1 MPPPRAHAHRLFC
14 RGQEWYGAIILK
26 WAGDRALIHYIGWQT
41 MWNEWF
47 SREDMMK
54 RTRPLT
60 ANPRFGILATK
71 DERNRVKRCLNL
83 ADELWGAGHD
93 DSGGVEG
100 GPGNGG
106 GDRKDDEGSDEG
118 DAAASNAEEGGSPRE
133 EQDEGGG
140 GQPVDA
146 QRALLDFVASLQG
159 QQERA
164 DTAHE
169 IEQSAAVARDVPDAP
184 LVVVG
189 ASQEESEQEESDE
202 SDEDGSMSETE
213 SDEET
218 KSSSDEVAA
227 AGADGSASSL
237 AGRAQAA
244 ADSAGGSATVAAAAV
259 AAQALAASDG
269 QSLHSSM
276 HAFNGAISAL
286 DKKLL
291 ALGIKLV
298 PLSSSKDGEGAAAAA
313 ADSAKAERLLA
324 ANQKEVQKL
333 GRSELT
339 LLFNRALCHHYSRH
353 YAEAAADF
361 DLVLHKDPDD
371 IE

>member
-202 SDEDGSMSETE
+202 SDEDGSMSETGSGRCRRIGFIASRQSAGCGGQRRWE
-213 SDEET
+213 RHGRCGSCGCPGAGRERRPVPSFIDARVQRRDQRSGQE
-218 KSSSDEVAA
+218 A
-227 AGADGSASSL
+227 AGARHQ
-237 AGRAQAA
+237 AGPAELQQGRRR
-244 ADSAGGSATVAAAAV
+244 GGGCGCR
-259 AAQALAASDG
+259 Q
-269 QSLHSSM
+269 
-276 HAFNGAISAL
+276 
-286 DKKLL
+286 
-291 ALGIKLV
+291 
-298 PLSSSKDGEGAAAAA
+298 
-313 ADSAKAERLLA
+313 R
-324 ANQKEVQKL
+324 
-333 GRSELT
+333 
-339 LLFNRALCHHYSRH
+339 
-353 YAEAAADF
+353 
-361 DLVLHKDPDD
+361 
-371 IE
+371 